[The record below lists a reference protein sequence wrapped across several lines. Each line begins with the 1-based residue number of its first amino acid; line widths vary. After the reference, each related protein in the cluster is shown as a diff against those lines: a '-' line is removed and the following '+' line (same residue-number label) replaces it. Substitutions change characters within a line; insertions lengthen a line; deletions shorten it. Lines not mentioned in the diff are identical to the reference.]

1 MPIDYIIFVHHKKRF
16 QILLV
21 QFVEESPNSQ
31 SSCIISDWAKPPE
44 TNAFSVIKYDCRGRF
59 PIPKFKPCA
68 HSRRKRYFS
77 QNKQIN
83 KTCLPCEEQG
93 NVGGNPFV
101 CWVSLFSIQ
110 PGSKRNWSHFQARR
124 NWLNLFYFPNSNK
137 WNSLSSLCARFC
149 SWRVAARGG
158 KERKTPKQENR
169 VEMYFRSLLDV
180 FPCARSWLSFPSPL
194 GKLVFAMCT
203 RGLLWTSVA
212 CSSPRKSTGWEIFP
226 LASPCFSSGKF
237 NELKAMPMSVGGCC
251 K

>member
-1 MPIDYIIFVHHKKRF
+1 M
-16 QILLV
+16 
-21 QFVEESPNSQ
+21 
-31 SSCIISDWAKPPE
+31 W
-44 TNAFSVIKYDCRGRF
+44 
-59 PIPKFKPCA
+59 
-68 HSRRKRYFS
+68 
-77 QNKQIN
+77 
-83 KTCLPCEEQG
+83 
-93 NVGGNPFV
+93 GNPFV
-101 CWVSLFSIQ
+101 CWVSLFSIE

-149 SWRVAARGG
+149 SWKVAARGG

-203 RGLLWTSVA
+203 RGLLWASVA

-226 LASPCFSSGKF
+226 ACPPPLAFPRGNSTNWKRCRCRSVAAVNKATWKRESFLGKGRESFAIVLFSAKRKRAHTPHRNLHNAHPQNKKPPNKSRRNASMLMWKWHHCIVEQEHNEGGWRCCVCFVWFS
-237 NELKAMPMSVGGCC
+237 C
-251 K
+251 